1 MLAHKYM
8 YTYKHRC
15 HSLATTLANTEAAP
29 APAHGWSLL
38 DLNHAIKSIF
48 YSCNTLS
55 LYAFA
60 M

>member
-29 APAHGWSLL
+29 APAHSWSLL
-38 DLNHAIKSIF
+38 DLINAIKSI
-48 YSCNTLS
+48 L
-55 LYAFA
+55 
-60 M
+60 